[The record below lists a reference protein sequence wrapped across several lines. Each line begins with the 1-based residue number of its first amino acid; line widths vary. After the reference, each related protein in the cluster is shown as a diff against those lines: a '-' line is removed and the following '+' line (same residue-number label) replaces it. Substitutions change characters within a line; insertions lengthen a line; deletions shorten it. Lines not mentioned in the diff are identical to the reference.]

1 MVCTSVLEMVKTG
14 NIDCVRIFYRGA
26 EDGGDEE
33 DEEDVDG
40 EEDAGGV
47 EGEAGEEDGL
57 ISCSTWEL
65 KLGTQ
70 SIFPIFFLLTL
81 AF

>member
-1 MVCTSVLEMVKTG
+1 V
-14 NIDCVRIFYRGA
+14 
-26 EDGGDEE
+26 
-33 DEEDVDG
+33 EDVDG

-47 EGEAGEEDGL
+47 EGEEDAGGAGSVEGEAGEEDGF

-65 KLGTQ
+65 NWGHNLY
-70 SIFPIFFLLTL
+70 FLFFSSYL

>member
-1 MVCTSVLEMVKTG
+1 MEDVAGEDGAGGVEG
-14 NIDCVRIFYRGA
+14 GEDGAGGA
-26 EDGGDEE
+26 EGGK
-33 DEEDVDG
+33 
-40 EEDAGGV
+40 EDAGGV

-70 SIFPIFFLLTL
+70 SIFLIFFLLTL

>member
-1 MVCTSVLEMVKTG
+1 MKDVDG
-14 NIDCVRIFYRGA
+14 
-26 EDGGDEE
+26 EDGAGGVEG
-33 DEEDVDG
+33 G
-40 EEDAGGV
+40 EEDAGGAEGAGSV
-47 EGEAGEEDGL
+47 EGEAGEEDGF